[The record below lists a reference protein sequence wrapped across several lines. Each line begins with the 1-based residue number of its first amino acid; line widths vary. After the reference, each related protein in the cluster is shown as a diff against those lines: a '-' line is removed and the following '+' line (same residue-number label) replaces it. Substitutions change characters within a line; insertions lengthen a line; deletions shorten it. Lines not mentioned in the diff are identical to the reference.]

1 MKKITYIA
9 AALLAFVGC
18 AKQEIVPQTAN
29 SNNLEVSLAVG
40 STKAVYDGDSH
51 IKFEENDQ
59 IYAALASVDKPTT
72 GIEVLSLLGYGR
84 GCVASMKIDNK
95 HLDAPVFS
103 GSFKQIAEQDKAEK
117 YYLYGVF
124 PYSALFG
131 ASYTSNTQNLTTW
144 QITLPA
150 DQKEATQSTWS
161 NKADVMLIAPVKIDV
176 TTSVNANSGEY
187 YDAAA
192 SSTVEFAHL
201 FGFGQIKFADIPD
214 EYKDLVVKSVKIE
227 TTDGKYLAGRYT
239 VDVTKDMGEIV
250 PKEGAYYN
258 MSNAITL
265 TGDGETKVSD
275 YTAWFVANPGTY
287 DVKIT
292 VSTKKVNFIFDR
304 KGLEIKRGAI
314 AAPTVHYKGTN
325 EADVLDVTLKDGES
339 WSVTKFGYQD
349 YLNKANEGKA
359 WGDAGSQKVIFSISY
374 PGTTNG
380 VDPTGLSADAG
391 GYVQK
396 LAGNLVNGGKIV
408 LASESEF
415 KGMKYVMMNVGI
427 YSADASADFSV
438 SVDNGTKVVEL
449 GKYTIS
455 GTNKSTAGKDCYF
468 KTTAESEN
476 GVLIL
481 TVDNLP
487 KDEKGNYK
495 YIQPYLG
502 GIVVNPAPVIEVENT
517 TIKVAKDAATGSF
530 AVATYATEEKLTVT
544 VADDAKSWLSASY
557 ADGKISYTVAEN
569 AGQKRTGV
577 ITLKVGE
584 VSKDVSVVQASATEV
599 EYKLAVTAK
608 DLNAAITAAKTAGQT
623 FNDVDTFTATFTA
636 KATDGSDKTKDVE
649 IKFTNLYCSKVTD
662 ESFQARPLAT
672 IGVTSELGFVETVTV
687 TSSAT
692 TSETANSYSNL
703 SLKLSSDG
711 ADWKYFGGKHE
722 RRASYYK
729 NTFTNTDDSYTW
741 FQINANPWG
750 TVVFTDFEAV
760 FIVG

>member
-59 IYAALASVDKPTT
+59 MYAALASVDKPTT
-72 GIEVLSLLGYGR
+72 GIEIVGPAGYGTS
-84 GCVASMKIDNK
+84 CVASMKIDNK

-103 GSFKQIAEQDKAEK
+103 GSFKSMAEADKAEQ

-131 ASYTSNTQNLTTW
+131 TSTYSTQNLTAW
-144 QITLPA
+144 QINLPA

-176 TTSVNANSGEY
+176 TTSVNADSGKY

-201 FGFGQIKFADIPD
+201 FGFGKIKFADIPD

-250 PKEGAYYN
+250 PKEGGSYN

-304 KGLEIKRGAI
+304 NGLEIKRGAI
-314 AAPTVHYKGTN
+314 AAPTVHYKGTDK
-325 EADVLDVTLKDGES
+325 ADILDVTLKDGES

-380 VDPTGLSADAG
+380 VDPTGLSADGG

-415 KGMKYVMMNVGI
+415 KGMKYVMMNLGI
-427 YSADASADFSV
+427 YSAGVSADFSV

-487 KDEKGNYK
+487 KNEKDEYI

-502 GIVVNPAPVIEVENT
+502 GIVVNPAPVIEVEST
-517 TIKVAKDAATGSF
+517 KIKVAKEAATGSF

-557 ADGKISYTVAEN
+557 ADGKLSYTVTEN

-577 ITLKVGE
+577 LTLKVGE

-608 DLNAAITAAKTAGQT
+608 DLNAAITTAKAAGQT
-623 FNDVDTFTATFTA
+623 FNEVDTFTATFTA
-636 KATDGSDKTKDVE
+636 KATDGSDKTTDVE

-687 TSSAT
+687 TST
-692 TSETANSYSNL
+692 THHTSESANSNSNL

-711 ADWKYFGGKHE
+711 SDWKYFGGE
-722 RRASYYK
+722 YESGAYYK

-750 TVVFTDFEAV
+750 TIVFTGFEAV

>member
-250 PKEGAYYN
+250 PKEGAYY

-396 LAGNLVNGGKIV
+396 LASNLVNGGKIV

-557 ADGKISYTVAEN
+557 ADGKLSYTVTEN

-577 ITLKVGE
+577 LTLKVGK

-608 DLNAAITAAKTAGQT
+608 DLNAAITAAKAAGQT
-623 FNDVDTFTATFTA
+623 FNETDTFTATFTA

-649 IKFTNLYCSKVTD
+649 IKFTNLKCLEVTD
-662 ESFQARPLAT
+662 ELFKAKATAT

-687 TSSAT
+687 TCSTYTPESA
-692 TSETANSYSNL
+692 SSYSNL

-711 ADWKYFGGKHE
+711 SDWKYFGGTYE
-722 RRASYYK
+722 SGVYYK
-729 NTFTNTDDSYTW
+729 NTFTNTDESYTW

-750 TVVFTDFEAV
+750 IVVFTGFEAV

>member
-59 IYAALASVDKPTT
+59 MYAALASVDKPTT
-72 GIEVLSLLGYGR
+72 GIEIVGPAGYGTS
-84 GCVASMKIDNK
+84 CVASMKIDSK

-103 GSFKQIAEQDKAEK
+103 GSFKSMAEADKAEQ

-131 ASYTSNTQNLTTW
+131 TYAYSTQNLTAW
-144 QITLPA
+144 QINLPA
-150 DQKEATQSTWS
+150 DQKEATQSSWS

-176 TTSVNANSGEY
+176 TTSVNAKSDKY

-250 PKEGAYYN
+250 PKEGYYN
-258 MSNAITL
+258 MSNTITL

-304 KGLEIKRGAI
+304 NGLEIKRGAI
-314 AAPTVHYKGTN
+314 AAPTVHYKGTDK
-325 EADVLDVTLKDGES
+325 ADILDVTLKDGES
-339 WSVTKFGYQD
+339 WSMTKFGYQD
-349 YLNKANEGKA
+349 YLNKANAGKA
-359 WGDAGSQKVIFSISY
+359 WGDAGSQKVIFSVSY

-380 VDPTGLSADAG
+380 VDPTGLSADGG

-415 KGMKYVMMNVGI
+415 KGMKYVMMNLGI
-427 YSADASADFSV
+427 YSAGVSADFSV

-487 KDEKGNYK
+487 KNEKDEYI

-502 GIVVNPAPVIEVENT
+502 GIVVNPAPVIEVEST
-517 TIKVAKDAATGSF
+517 KIKVAKEAATGSF

-557 ADGKISYTVAEN
+557 ADGKLSYTVTEN

-577 ITLKVGE
+577 LTLKVGE

-608 DLNAAITAAKTAGQT
+608 DLNAAITTAKAAGQT
-623 FNDVDTFTATFTA
+623 FNEVDTFTATFTA
-636 KATDGSDKTKDVE
+636 KATDGSDKTTDVE

-687 TSSAT
+687 TST
-692 TSETANSYSNL
+692 THHTSESANSNSNL

-711 ADWKYFGGKHE
+711 SDWKYFGGE
-722 RRASYYK
+722 YESGAYYK

-750 TVVFTDFEAV
+750 TIVFTGFEAV

>member
-51 IKFEENDQ
+51 IKFEKNDQ
-59 IYAALASVDKPTT
+59 MYAALASVDKPTT
-72 GIEVLSLLGYGR
+72 GIEIVGPTGYSTS
-84 GCVASMKIDNK
+84 CVASMKIDNE

-103 GSFKQIAEQDKAEK
+103 GSFKSMAEADKAEQ

-131 ASYTSNTQNLTTW
+131 TSTYSTQNLTAW
-144 QITLPA
+144 QINLPA
-150 DQKEATQSTWS
+150 DQKEATQSSWS

-176 TTSVNANSGEY
+176 TTSVNADSDKY

-250 PKEGAYYN
+250 PKEGGYY
-258 MSNAITL
+258 MSNTITL

-314 AAPTVHYKGTN
+314 AAPTVHYKGTDK
-325 EADVLDVTLKDGES
+325 ADILDVTLKDGES
-339 WSVTKFGYQD
+339 WSVTKFDSQN
-349 YLNKANEGKA
+349 YLSKANEGKA
-359 WGDAGSQKVIFSISY
+359 WGDAGSQKVIFSVSY

-380 VDPTGLSADAG
+380 VDPYYLWADGG

-427 YSADASADFSV
+427 YSADVSADFSV

-487 KDEKGNYK
+487 KNEKGEYI

-502 GIVVNPAPVIEVENT
+502 GIVVNPAPVIEVEST
-517 TIKVAKDAATGSF
+517 TIKVAKEASTGSF

-557 ADGKISYTVAEN
+557 ADGKLSYTVTEN

-577 ITLKVGE
+577 LTLKVGE
-584 VSKDVSVVQASATEV
+584 ASKDVSVVQASATEV

-608 DLNAAITAAKTAGQT
+608 DLNAAITAAKAAGQT
-623 FNDVDTFTATFTA
+623 FNETDTFTATFTA

-649 IKFTNLYCSKVTD
+649 IKFTNLKCLEVTD
-662 ESFQARPLAT
+662 ELFKAKATAT

-687 TSSAT
+687 TCSTYTPESA
-692 TSETANSYSNL
+692 SSYSNL

-711 ADWKYFGGKHE
+711 SDWKYFGGTYE
-722 RRASYYK
+722 SGVYYK
-729 NTFTNTDDSYTW
+729 NTFTNTDESYTW

-750 TVVFTDFEAV
+750 IVVFTGFEAV

>member
-59 IYAALASVDKPTT
+59 MYAALASVDKPTT
-72 GIEVLSLLGYGR
+72 GIEIVGPAGYGTS
-84 GCVASMKIDNK
+84 CVASMKIDSK

-103 GSFKQIAEQDKAEK
+103 GSFKSMAEADKAEQ

-131 ASYTSNTQNLTTW
+131 TYAYSTQNLTAW
-144 QITLPA
+144 QINLPA
-150 DQKEATQSTWS
+150 DQKEATQSSWS

-176 TTSVNANSGEY
+176 TTSVNANSDKY

-250 PKEGAYYN
+250 PKEGYYN
-258 MSNAITL
+258 MSNTITL

-314 AAPTVHYKGTN
+314 AAPTVHYKGTDK
-325 EADVLDVTLKDGES
+325 ADILDVTLKDGES
-339 WSVTKFGYQD
+339 WSMTKFGYQD
-349 YLNKANEGKA
+349 YLNKANAGKA

-380 VDPTGLSADAG
+380 VDPTGLSADGG

-415 KGMKYVMMNVGI
+415 KGMKYVMMNLGI
-427 YSADASADFSV
+427 YSAGVSADFSV

-487 KDEKGNYK
+487 KNEKDEYI

-502 GIVVNPAPVIEVENT
+502 GIVVNPAPVIEVEST
-517 TIKVAKDAATGSF
+517 KIKVAKEAATGSF

-557 ADGKISYTVAEN
+557 ADGKLSYTVTEN

-577 ITLKVGE
+577 LTLKVGE

-608 DLNAAITAAKTAGQT
+608 DLNAAITTAKAAGQT
-623 FNDVDTFTATFTA
+623 FNEVDTFTATFTA
-636 KATDGSDKTKDVE
+636 KATDGSDKTTDVE

-687 TSSAT
+687 TST
-692 TSETANSYSNL
+692 THHTSESANSNSNL

-711 ADWKYFGGKHE
+711 SDWKYFGGE
-722 RRASYYK
+722 YESGAYYK

-750 TVVFTDFEAV
+750 TIVFTGFEAV

>member
-72 GIEVLSLLGYGR
+72 GIEVLSLRGYGR

-124 PYSALFG
+124 PYSALYG
-131 ASYTSNTQNLTTW
+131 ASYTYNTQNLTAW

-161 NKADVMLIAPVKIDV
+161 NKADVMLIAPIKIDV
-176 TTSVNANSGEY
+176 TTSVNANSDEY

-201 FGFGQIKFADIPD
+201 FGFGKIKFADIPD
-214 EYKDLVVKSVKIE
+214 EYKDLVVKYVKIE

-239 VDVTKDMGEIV
+239 VDVTQDMGEIV
-250 PKEGAYYN
+250 PKEGGYYDN

-339 WSVTKFGYQD
+339 WSVTNFD
-349 YLNKANEGKA
+349 NYLSQANEGKA
-359 WGDAGSQKVIFSISY
+359 WGDAGSQKVIFSVSY

-380 VDPTGLSADAG
+380 VSPYYMYADAG

-415 KGMKYVMMNVGI
+415 KGMKYVMMNLGI

-455 GTNKSTAGKDCYF
+455 GTNKSNTGKDCYF

-487 KDEKGNYK
+487 KNEKGDYIS
-495 YIQPYLG
+495 IQPYLG
-502 GIVVNPAPVIEVENT
+502 GIVVNPAPAIEVEST
-517 TIKVAKDAATGSF
+517 KIKVAKDAATGSF

-577 ITLKVGE
+577 LTLKVGE

-608 DLNAAITAAKTAGQT
+608 DLNAALTAAKAAGQT
-623 FNDVDTFTATFTA
+623 FNEVDTFTATFTA
-636 KATDGSDKTKDVE
+636 KATDGSDKAKDVE
-649 IKFTNLYCSKVTD
+649 IKFTNLKTLEVTD
-662 ESFQARPLAT
+662 EVFKAKATAT

-687 TSSAT
+687 TCSTTTPESA
-692 TSETANSYSNL
+692 SSYSNL

-711 ADWKYFGGKHE
+711 SDWKYFGGKYE
-722 RRASYYK
+722 SGVYYK

>member
-29 SNNLEVSLAVG
+29 SSSLEVSLAVG

-51 IKFEENDQ
+51 IKFEEDDQ
-59 IYAALASVDKPTT
+59 MYAALASVDKPTT
-72 GIEVLSLLGYGR
+72 GIEIVGPAGYGTS
-84 GCVASMKIDNK
+84 CVASMKIDNA

-103 GSFKQIAEQDKAEK
+103 GSFKSMAEADKAEQ

-131 ASYTSNTQNLTTW
+131 TYASSTQDLTAW
-144 QITLPA
+144 QINLPA
-150 DQKEATQSTWS
+150 DQKEATQSSWS

-176 TTSVNANSGEY
+176 TTSVNANSDKF

-214 EYKDLVVKSVKIE
+214 EYKDLVVKSVKIK

-250 PKEGAYYN
+250 PKEGGYN
-258 MSNAITL
+258 MSNTITL

-287 DVKIT
+287 DVEIT

-314 AAPTVHYKGTN
+314 AAPTVHYKGTDK
-325 EADVLDVTLKDGES
+325 ADILDVTLKDGES
-339 WSVTKFGYQD
+339 WSMTKFGYQD
-349 YLNKANEGKA
+349 YLSKANEGKA

-380 VDPTGLSADAG
+380 VDPTGLYADAG

-427 YSADASADFSV
+427 YSADVSADFSV

-487 KDEKGNYK
+487 KNEKGDYI

-502 GIVVNPAPVIEVENT
+502 GIVVNPAPVIEVEST
-517 TIKVAKDAATGSF
+517 TIKVAKDASTGSF

-557 ADGKISYTVAEN
+557 ADGKLSYTVTEN

-577 ITLKVGE
+577 ITLKVGNA
-584 VSKDVSVVQASATEV
+584 SKDVSVVQASATEV

-608 DLNAAITAAKTAGQT
+608 DLNAALTAAKAAGQT
-623 FNDVDTFTATFTA
+623 FNDTDTFTATFTA

-687 TSSAT
+687 TCSTYTPESA
-692 TSETANSYSNL
+692 SSYSNL

-711 ADWKYFGGKHE
+711 SDWKYFGGKYE
-722 RRASYYK
+722 SGVYYK
-729 NTFTNTDDSYTW
+729 NTFTNTVESYTW
-741 FQINANPWG
+741 FQINANPFG
-750 TVVFTDFEAV
+750 TVVFTGFEAV

>member
-59 IYAALASVDKPTT
+59 MYAALASVDKPTT
-72 GIEVLSLLGYGR
+72 GIEIVGPAGYGTS
-84 GCVASMKIDNK
+84 CVASMKIDNK

-103 GSFKQIAEQDKAEK
+103 GSFKSMAEADKAEQ

-131 ASYTSNTQNLTTW
+131 TSTYSTQNLTAW
-144 QITLPA
+144 QINLPA

-176 TTSVNANSGEY
+176 TTSVNADSGKY

-201 FGFGQIKFADIPD
+201 FGFGKIKFADIPD

-250 PKEGAYYN
+250 PKEGGSYN

-304 KGLEIKRGAI
+304 NGLEIKRGAI
-314 AAPTVHYKGTN
+314 AAPTVHYKGTDK
-325 EADVLDVTLKDGES
+325 ADILDVTLKDGES

-577 ITLKVGE
+577 LTLKVGK

-608 DLNAAITAAKTAGQT
+608 DLNAAITAAKAAGQT

-636 KATDGSDKTKDVE
+636 KATDGSDKTTDVE

-662 ESFQARPLAT
+662 ELFQARPLAT

-687 TSSAT
+687 TCSAYT
-692 TSETANSYSNL
+692 PESASSYSNL

-711 ADWKYFGGKHE
+711 STWKYFGGKYVKSGE
-722 RRASYYK
+722 YYK
-729 NTFTNTDDSYTW
+729 NTFTNTDESYTW
-741 FQINANPWG
+741 FQINANPFG

>member
-59 IYAALASVDKPTT
+59 MYAALASVDKPTT
-72 GIEVLSLLGYGR
+72 GIEILGPTGYSTS
-84 GCVASMKIDNK
+84 CIASMKIDNE

-103 GSFKQIAEQDKAEK
+103 GSFKSMAEADKAEQ

-131 ASYTSNTQNLTTW
+131 TSTYSTQNLTAW
-144 QITLPA
+144 QINLPA

-176 TTSVNANSGEY
+176 TTSVNADSDKY

-250 PKEGAYYN
+250 PKEGSYYN
-258 MSNAITL
+258 MSNTITL

-314 AAPTVHYKGTN
+314 AAPTVHYKGTDK
-325 EADVLDVTLKDGES
+325 ADVLDVTLKDGES
-339 WSVTKFGYQD
+339 WSVTKFDSQN
-349 YLNKANEGKA
+349 YLSKANEGKA
-359 WGDAGSQKVIFSISY
+359 WGDAGSQKVIFSVSY

-380 VDPTGLSADAG
+380 VSPYYLWADGG

-427 YSADASADFSV
+427 YSANVSADFSV

-449 GKYTIS
+449 GKYTIP

-468 KTTAESEN
+468 KTTTESEN

-487 KDEKGNYK
+487 KNEKDEYI

-502 GIVVNPAPVIEVENT
+502 GIVVNPAPAIEVEST
-517 TIKVAKDAATGSF
+517 KIKVAKDAATGSF

-577 ITLKVGE
+577 LTLKVGKA
-584 VSKDVSVVQASATEV
+584 SKDVSVVQASATEV

-608 DLNAAITAAKTAGQT
+608 DLNAAITAAKAAGQT
-623 FNDVDTFTATFTA
+623 FNETDTFTATFTA

-649 IKFTNLYCSKVTD
+649 IKFTNLKCLEVTD
-662 ESFQARPLAT
+662 ELFKAKATAT

-687 TSSAT
+687 TCSTTTPESA
-692 TSETANSYSNL
+692 SSYSNL

-711 ADWKYFGGKHE
+711 SDWKYFGGTYE
-722 RRASYYK
+722 SGVYYK
-729 NTFTNTDDSYTW
+729 NTFTNTDESYTW

-750 TVVFTDFEAV
+750 IVVFTGFEAV

>member
-59 IYAALASVDKPTT
+59 MYAALASVDKPTT
-72 GIEVLSLLGYGR
+72 GIEIVGPAGYGTS
-84 GCVASMKIDNK
+84 CVASMKIDSK

-103 GSFKQIAEQDKAEK
+103 GSFKSMAEADKAEQ

-131 ASYTSNTQNLTTW
+131 TYAYSTQNLTAW
-144 QITLPA
+144 QINLPA
-150 DQKEATQSTWS
+150 DQKEATQSSWS

-176 TTSVNANSGEY
+176 TTSVNANSDKY

-201 FGFGQIKFADIPD
+201 FGFGKIKFADIPD

-250 PKEGAYYN
+250 PKEGYYN
-258 MSNAITL
+258 MSNTITL

-314 AAPTVHYKGTN
+314 AAPTVHYKGTDK
-325 EADVLDVTLKDGES
+325 ADILDVTLKDGES
-339 WSVTKFGYQD
+339 WSMTKFGYQD
-349 YLNKANEGKA
+349 YLNKANAGKA

-380 VDPTGLSADAG
+380 VDPTGLSADGG

-415 KGMKYVMMNVGI
+415 KGMKYVMMNLGI
-427 YSADASADFSV
+427 YSAGVSADFSV

-487 KDEKGNYK
+487 KNEKDEYI

-502 GIVVNPAPVIEVENT
+502 GIVVNPAPVIEVEST
-517 TIKVAKDAATGSF
+517 KIKVAKEAATGSF

-557 ADGKISYTVAEN
+557 ADGKLSYTVTEN

-577 ITLKVGE
+577 LTLKVGE

-608 DLNAAITAAKTAGQT
+608 DLNAAITTAKAAGQT
-623 FNDVDTFTATFTA
+623 FNEVDTFTATFTA
-636 KATDGSDKTKDVE
+636 KATDGSDKTTDVE

-687 TSSAT
+687 TST
-692 TSETANSYSNL
+692 THYTSESANSNSNL

-711 ADWKYFGGKHE
+711 SDWKYFGGTSE
-722 RRASYYK
+722 SGVYYK
-729 NTFTNTDDSYTW
+729 NTFTNTDESYTW

-750 TVVFTDFEAV
+750 IVVFTGFEAV

>member
-59 IYAALASVDKPTT
+59 MYAALASVDKPTT
-72 GIEVLSLLGYGR
+72 GIEIVGPAGYGTS
-84 GCVASMKIDNK
+84 CVASMKIDNK

-103 GSFKQIAEQDKAEK
+103 GSFKSMAEADKAEQ

-131 ASYTSNTQNLTTW
+131 TYVSSTQNLTAW
-144 QITLPA
+144 QINLPA

-161 NKADVMLIAPVKIDV
+161 NKADVMLVAPVKIDV
-176 TTSVNANSGEY
+176 TTSVNANSDKY

-201 FGFGQIKFADIPD
+201 FGFGKIKFADIPD

-250 PKEGAYYN
+250 PKEGGYYN

-304 KGLEIKRGAI
+304 NGLEIKRGAI
-314 AAPTVHYKGTN
+314 AAPTVHYKGTDK
-325 EADVLDVTLKDGES
+325 ADILDVTLKDGES
-339 WSVTKFGYQD
+339 WSMTKFGYQD
-349 YLNKANEGKA
+349 YLSKANEGKA

-380 VDPTGLSADAG
+380 VDPTGLYADAG

-415 KGMKYVMMNVGI
+415 KGMKYVKMNVGI
-427 YSADASADFSV
+427 YSADVSADFSV

-487 KDEKGNYK
+487 KKEKGDEYI

-502 GIVVNPAPVIEVENT
+502 GIVVNPAPVIEVEGT
-517 TIKVAKDAATGSF
+517 TIKVAKDASTGSF
-530 AVATYATEEKLTVT
+530 AVATHATEEKLTVT

-577 ITLKVGE
+577 LTLKVGE

-649 IKFTNLYCSKVTD
+649 IKFTNLKCLEVTD
-662 ESFQARPLAT
+662 EVFKAKPLAT

-687 TSSAT
+687 TCTTT

-711 ADWKYFGGKHE
+711 STWKYFGGKCE
-722 RRASYYK
+722 QGAYNK

-750 TVVFTDFEAV
+750 IVAFTGFEAV

>member
-250 PKEGAYYN
+250 PKEGRDYN

-649 IKFTNLYCSKVTD
+649 IKFTNLKCLEVTD
-662 ESFQARPLAT
+662 ELFKAKATAT

-687 TSSAT
+687 TCSTYTPESA
-692 TSETANSYSNL
+692 SSYSNL

-711 ADWKYFGGKHE
+711 SDWKYFGGTPE
-722 RRASYYK
+722 SGVYYK
-729 NTFTNTDDSYTW
+729 NTFTNTDESYTW

-750 TVVFTDFEAV
+750 IVVFTGFEAV

>member
-51 IKFEENDQ
+51 IKFEKDDQ
-59 IYAALASVDKPTT
+59 MYAALASVDKPTT
-72 GIEVLSLLGYGR
+72 GIEIVGPAGYGTS
-84 GCVASMKIDNK
+84 CVASMKIDSK

-103 GSFKQIAEQDKAEK
+103 GSFKSMAEADKAEQ

-131 ASYTSNTQNLTTW
+131 TYAYSTQNLTAW
-144 QITLPA
+144 QINLPA
-150 DQKEATQSTWS
+150 DQKEATQSSWS

-176 TTSVNANSGEY
+176 TTSVNANSDKY

-250 PKEGAYYN
+250 PKEGYYN
-258 MSNAITL
+258 MSNTITL

-314 AAPTVHYKGTN
+314 AAPTVHYKGTDK
-325 EADVLDVTLKDGES
+325 ADILDVTLKDGES
-339 WSVTKFGYQD
+339 WSMTKFGYQD
-349 YLNKANEGKA
+349 YLNKANAGKA

-380 VDPTGLSADAG
+380 VDPTGLSADGG

-415 KGMKYVMMNVGI
+415 KGMKYVMMNLGI
-427 YSADASADFSV
+427 YSAGVSADFSV

-487 KDEKGNYK
+487 KNEKDEYI

-502 GIVVNPAPVIEVENT
+502 GIVVNPAPVIEVEST
-517 TIKVAKDAATGSF
+517 KIKVAKEAATGSF

-557 ADGKISYTVAEN
+557 ADGKLSYTVTEN

-577 ITLKVGE
+577 LTLKVGE

-608 DLNAAITAAKTAGQT
+608 DLNAAITAAKAAGQT
-623 FNDVDTFTATFTA
+623 FNDIDTFTATFTA
-636 KATDGSDKTKDVE
+636 KATDGSDKTTDVE
-649 IKFTNLYCSKVTD
+649 IKFTNLKILEVTD
-662 ESFQARPLAT
+662 ELFKTERQTT

-687 TSSAT
+687 TCSSRVKD
-692 TSETANSYSNL
+692 TASQYSDL
-703 SLKLSSDG
+703 ALKLSSDG
-711 ADWKYFGGKHE
+711 ANWEYFGGTSKFE
-722 RRASYYK
+722 VYYK
-729 NTFTNTDDSYTW
+729 NTFTNTDESYTW
-741 FQINANPWG
+741 FQINTNAFG
-750 TVVFTDFEAV
+750 TQVFTGFEAV

>member
-18 AKQEIVPQTAN
+18 AKQEIVPQTTN
-29 SNNLEVSLAVG
+29 SSNLEVSLAVG

-59 IYAALASVDKPTT
+59 MYAALASVDNPTT
-72 GIEVLSLLGYGR
+72 GIEIVGPTGYSTS
-84 GCVASMKIDNK
+84 CVASMKIDNE

-103 GSFKQIAEQDKAEK
+103 GSFKSIAEQDKAEQ

-131 ASYTSNTQNLTTW
+131 TSTYSTQNLTAW
-144 QITLPA
+144 QINLPA
-150 DQKEATQSTWS
+150 DQKEATQSSWS

-176 TTSVNANSGEY
+176 TTSVNANSDKY

-250 PKEGAYYN
+250 PKEGGYYN
-258 MSNAITL
+258 MSNTITL

-314 AAPTVHYKGTN
+314 AAPTVHYKGTDK
-325 EADVLDVTLKDGES
+325 ADVLDVTLKDGES
-339 WSVTKFGYQD
+339 WSMTKFDSQN
-349 YLNKANEGKA
+349 YLSKANEGKA
-359 WGDAGSQKVIFSISY
+359 WGDAGSQKVIFSVSY

-380 VDPTGLSADAG
+380 VSPYYLWADGG

-415 KGMKYVMMNVGI
+415 KGMKYVMMNLGI
-427 YSADASADFSV
+427 YSADVSADFSV

-487 KDEKGNYK
+487 KNEKGEYI

-502 GIVVNPAPVIEVENT
+502 SIVVNPAPAIDVEST
-517 TIKVAKDAATGSF
+517 TIKVAKEASTGSF

-577 ITLKVGE
+577 LTLKVGK

-608 DLNAAITAAKTAGQT
+608 DLNAAITAAKAAGQT

-649 IKFTNLYCSKVTD
+649 IKFTNLKCLEVTD
-662 ESFQARPLAT
+662 ELFKAKATAT

-687 TSSAT
+687 TCSTYTPESA
-692 TSETANSYSNL
+692 SSYSNL

-711 ADWKYFGGKHE
+711 SDWKYFGGTYE
-722 RRASYYK
+722 SGVYYK
-729 NTFTNTDDSYTW
+729 NTFTNTDESYTW

-750 TVVFTDFEAV
+750 IVVFTGFEAV